1 MENQTIAYKLVSE
14 YHNVITGFYEGL
26 MLGCNGQCYS
36 RLYLDLHSKEIFQN
50 VEASCNTWLA
60 REDNSL
66 SEIAHDDGFG
76 ADLSNEEVEYLKEN
90 GVSDFG
96 FADWIDGYLI
106 PNIANALDDWDNR
119 GKEQV

>member
-14 YHNVITGFYEGL
+14 YRNVITNFYEGL
-26 MLGCNGQCYS
+26 MLGCSGQCYS
-36 RLYLDLHSKEIFQN
+36 RLYLDLHSNEIFQN
-50 VEASCNTWLA
+50 VEVSCNTWLQ

-96 FADWIDGYLI
+96 FDDWIDGYLI
-106 PNIANALDDWDNR
+106 PNITNALDDWDKR
-119 GKEQV
+119 GKEQA